1 MTALAQQD
9 TIRESRVYRVNA
21 WREYKGKPPID
32 FDAPKPFLFLV
43 DDEEVA
49 PSYRSAMQL
58 EAFGKPSYDREDRK
72 PWGWRASKAAAWLRA
87 PYYLAGEV
95 KAALRR
101 SSTIPNTNSL
111 RHMFPPPTAKQY
123 REWEAIYT
131 QKGR

>member
-1 MTALAQQD
+1 MTALAHQD

-21 WREYKGKPPID
+21 WREYKGRQPID
-32 FDAPKPFLFLV
+32 FDAVRWPLRLVKPEPLTGWLQYDV
-43 DDEEVA
+43 
-49 PSYRSAMQL
+49 
-58 EAFGKPSYDREDRK
+58 FGKASHDWEDRK
-72 PWGWRASKAAAWLRA
+72 SWGWRASKAAAWLRA